1 MDNVSPGQKRWAI
14 WREVCAEDKPRL
26 KQQACYRSRGA
37 GRPRR
42 GVGEASRRDGGVT
55 DTRRDPQRLEPG
67 SKKGAVSI
75 AGEHIREP
83 GRLNTGWWEVPSGK
97 QQCQTHTGLPCTRRH
112 KEADGIL
119 SPTNVAGLPNT
130 PTETPPGPGG
140 QPTASSERE
149 SHQRTPAQRRP

>member
-1 MDNVSPGQKRWAI
+1 MELAGL
-14 WREVCAEDKPRL
+14 AEGL
-26 KQQACYRSRGA
+26 
-37 GRPRR
+37 
-42 GVGEASRRDGGVT
+42 GEASRRDGGVT